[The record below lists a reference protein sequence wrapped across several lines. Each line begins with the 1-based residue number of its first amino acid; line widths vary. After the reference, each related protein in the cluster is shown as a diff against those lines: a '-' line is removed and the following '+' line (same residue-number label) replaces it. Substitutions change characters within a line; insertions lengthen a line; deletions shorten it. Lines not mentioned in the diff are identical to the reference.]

1 MHRHHTQRAIVRSQ
15 WFTDITTA
23 LRETEALLAMLEA
36 DGGHPE
42 ESARLRLRVE
52 TVRSELEL
60 LNRVTLGEGRVLG
73 EAWPIAAAAGQA

>member
-1 MHRHHTQRAIVRSQ
+1 MHRHRTPRAIVRSQ

-36 DGGHPE
+36 DGGFAEPM
-42 ESARLRLRVE
+42 ARLRLRVE

-73 EAWPIAAAAGQA
+73 ATWPITAAAGNP